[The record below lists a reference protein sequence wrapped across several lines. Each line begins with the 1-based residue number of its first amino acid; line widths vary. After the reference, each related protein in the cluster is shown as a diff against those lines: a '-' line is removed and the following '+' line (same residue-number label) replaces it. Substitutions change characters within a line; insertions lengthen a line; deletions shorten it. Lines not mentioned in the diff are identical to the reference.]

1 MKKQIAAEIRTKNKE
16 VHFNIF
22 DIHDV
27 IFYTE
32 TPEKDR
38 ISPRVLNFK
47 Q

>member
-1 MKKQIAAEIRTKNKE
+1 MKKQIAAEIRTKIKE
-16 VHFNIF
+16 VHF
-22 DIHDV
+22 DILEIDDV